1 MKRMEDYLPIVG
13 EKVVYDIYQKATK
26 LYDRHLLHI
35 NSTFIGG
42 GVAEILNNLV
52 PLMNDIGVDAGWR
65 VLHGTTEFYDITKR
79 MHNGLQ
85 GGNGSFQEIDKR
97 TYLDVNAYFATYTR
111 PPEDCIIIHDPQP
124 LPLIRYVN
132 KRRPWIWRCHID
144 LTQPNDALWDFVK
157 PFILRYDLM
166 IVSAEEYKK
175 KDIPIEQ
182 RIVHPAIDPM
192 SPKNTPIKKQ
202 EVKELFDQAG
212 IPTDKPIITQVSR
225 MDKWKD
231 PEGLLKIY
239 EMVREKVD
247 CRLLY
252 TYNLAADD
260 PEGIDI
266 FNRIH
271 EQSKHLSSNGDV
283 LFVIGNNDRLVNAI
297 QSFSDVVVQK
307 STREGFC
314 LCVTEALW
322 KGRTVVASRVGGIP
336 IQIEDEVNGF
346 LVDPY
351 DYQGFADRIVE
362 ILKNKSLADTMG
374 KKARENARNNFL
386 LPRLLGDYLDIMY
399 EVTS

>member
-13 EKVVYDIYQKATK
+13 EKVLYNIYQKAAK
-26 LYDRHLLHI
+26 LYERHLLHV

-52 PLMNDIGVDAGWR
+52 PLTNDIGLDAGWR
-65 VLHGTTEFYDITKR
+65 VLHGTAEFYDITKS
-79 MHNGLQ
+79 MHNALQ
-85 GGNGSFQEIDKR
+85 GAEGPFLEGHRQ
-97 TYLDVNAYFATYTR
+97 TYLDVNADFATYTHPR
-111 PPEDCIIIHDPQP
+111 HDCIVIHDPQP
-124 LPLIRYVN
+124 LPLIRYMH
-132 KRRPWIWRCHID
+132 KREPWIWRCHID
-144 LTQPNDALWDFVK
+144 LTQPNPEFWNFIK

-182 RIVHPAIDPM
+182 RIIHPAIDPL
-192 SPKNTPIKKQ
+192 SPKNSAIDKTEAKKIF
-202 EVKELFDQAG
+202 EEAG

-260 PEGIDI
+260 PEGFDI
-266 FNRIH
+266 LSRIR
-271 EQSKHLSSNGDV
+271 EKSEELSSNGDV
-283 LFVIGNNDRLVNAI
+283 LFVIGNHDRLVNAI
-297 QSFSDVVVQK
+297 QTYSDVIVQK

-322 KGRTVVASRVGGIP
+322 KGTPVIASNVGGIP
-336 IQIEDEVNGF
+336 IQIENNKSGY

-351 DYQGFADRIVE
+351 DYQGFADRIIE
-362 ILKNKSLADTMG
+362 ILKNKNLAKQIGLHAHKRAKQM
-374 KKARENARNNFL
+374 FL
-386 LPRLLGDYLDIMY
+386 LPRLLDNYLTMMY
-399 EVTS
+399 DVMN